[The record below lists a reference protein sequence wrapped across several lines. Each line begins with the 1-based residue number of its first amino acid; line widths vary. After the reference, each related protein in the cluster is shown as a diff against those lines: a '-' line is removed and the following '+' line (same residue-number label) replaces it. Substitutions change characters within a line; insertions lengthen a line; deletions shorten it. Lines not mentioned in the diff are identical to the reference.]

1 MERYLAYVNGEIN
14 DPNGARGNELA
25 DEVAEA
31 CDYIHNP
38 EGLQKWLMNLK
49 ISALE
54 REAYL
59 AQRLVNQ

>member
-1 MERYLAYVNGEIN
+1 MSQLMERYLAYVNGEIN
-14 DPNGARGNELA
+14 DPNGAGNELA

-49 ISALE
+49 LCSLEKEALE
-54 REAYL
+54 AEKK
-59 AQRLVNQ
+59 